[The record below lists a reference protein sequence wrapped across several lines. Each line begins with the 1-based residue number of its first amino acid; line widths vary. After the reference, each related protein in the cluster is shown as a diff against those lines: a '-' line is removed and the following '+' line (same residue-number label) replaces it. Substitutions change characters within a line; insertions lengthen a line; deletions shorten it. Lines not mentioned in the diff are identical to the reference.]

1 MIHDV
6 STPSSLNMT
15 TQEWFHTV
23 VTEDSGGKSADI
35 LTTFGFGWIDV
46 RDYAEIQALALEKED
61 AGGERI
67 IISAGEFSSAREVIT
82 VNHCLT
88 IVLGPFVWQDWSE

>member
-1 MIHDV
+1 
-6 STPSSLNMT
+6 MT

-23 VTEDSGGKSADI
+23 VTENSGGKSADI

-67 IISAGEFSSAREVIT
+67 IISAGE
-82 VNHCLT
+82 L
-88 IVLGPFVWQDWSE
+88 FVGKGSQSLSDYCYRTLRVAGLE